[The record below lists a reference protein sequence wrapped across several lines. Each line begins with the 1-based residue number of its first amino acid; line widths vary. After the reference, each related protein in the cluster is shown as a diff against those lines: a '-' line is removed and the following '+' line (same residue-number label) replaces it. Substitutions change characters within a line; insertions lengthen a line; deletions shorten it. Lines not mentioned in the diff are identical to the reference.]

1 LAALTWSDSFDDP
14 IPLPN
19 GREIVTLEDAAKYI
33 QKLPK
38 AEQDADEWLT
48 AVHVLI
54 EAAEGRIQA
63 CMRGSA

>member
-1 LAALTWSDSFDDP
+1 LVP
-14 IPLPN
+14 QVRRIPLPD
-19 GREIVTLEDAAKYI
+19 GRELAALEDAAKYI

-54 EAAEGRIQA
+54 EAAEGRDSIM
-63 CMRGSA
+63 C